1 MPALQRALYEA
12 DALEQRR
19 PCTRT
24 SLLTRSQ
31 KCPAVHK
38 YFVKNLLFWIIL
50 FYWTAKKKKN
60 HNCVCILW
68 QTIFSMWWSKKKKL
82 SYFCVFERSPCFTV
96 LRHSA
101 KHLILHFTDEN
112 QTQARVNEEP
122 SFFRR
127 AFFNSHST
135 HHQTTVLHLN
145 ACSKLNGW
153 VLCARPPCFEFEPQ
167 LHTIYNR
174 IWQFSPTNIS
184 KLTERLRWFRSDIK
198 ECFTHNPFWFS
209 PDHLD

>member
-1 MPALQRALYEA
+1 M
-12 DALEQRR
+12 
-19 PCTRT
+19 
-24 SLLTRSQ
+24 S
-31 KCPAVHK
+31 KIF
-38 YFVKNLLFWIIL
+38 YFGL
-50 FYWTAKKKKN
+50 FYWTALHKKKQKSQL
-60 HNCVCILW
+60 CVCALSCDEIYLVCDGA
-68 QTIFSMWWSKKKKL
+68 KKKL
-82 SYFCVFERSPCFTV
+82 IFVFFRNHHALSSYGNEV

-153 VLCARPPCFEFEPQ
+153 VLRARPPCLEFEPQ

-209 PDHLD
+209 PDHLDKCHLVHTRWIRTGYRLLSWTSLD

>member
-1 MPALQRALYEA
+1 M
-12 DALEQRR
+12 
-19 PCTRT
+19 
-24 SLLTRSQ
+24 S
-31 KCPAVHK
+31 KIF
-38 YFVKNLLFWIIL
+38 YFGL
-50 FYWTAKKKKN
+50 FYFIGQQKITIVCVSCGKQFLVCGGAKKKVNIFVFFRN
-60 HNCVCILW
+60 HHA
-68 QTIFSMWWSKKKKL
+68 L
-82 SYFCVFERSPCFTV
+82 SSYGNEV

-145 ACSKLNGW
+145 ACSKLNAW
-153 VLCARPPCFEFEPQ
+153 VLCAHPPCLEFEPQ

-209 PDHLD
+209 PDHLDKCHLVHTRWIRTGYRLLSWTSLD

>member
-19 PCTRT
+19 PCTRASATT
-24 SLLTRSQ
+24 SNIYSHALK

-38 YFVKNLLFWIIL
+38 YIMSKIFYFGL
-50 FYWTAKKKKN
+50 FYWTALHKKKQKSQL
-60 HNCVCILW
+60 CVCALSCDE
-68 QTIFSMWWSKKKKL
+68 IFLVCGGAKKNLIFVFFRNHHAL
-82 SYFCVFERSPCFTV
+82 SSYGNKV

-101 KHLILHFTDEN
+101 KHLILRFTDEN

-145 ACSKLNGW
+145 ACSKLNG
-153 VLCARPPCFEFEPQ
+153 
-167 LHTIYNR
+167 
-174 IWQFSPTNIS
+174 
-184 KLTERLRWFRSDIK
+184 
-198 ECFTHNPFWFS
+198 
-209 PDHLD
+209 